1 MEIVFVPFR
10 PALKIILQIIS
21 TLVNAG
27 QIFAMEVLAL
37 LAPTMIRAQEV
48 AMCVEVILLATWTVL
63 QPVKIDNPVL
73 QRAATQNAVFQLTI
87 VKETMVLVATQFVKE
102 VHAELALNLIVRLL
116 ILLGNVILTQENVYI
131 GNARIILIARPN
143 FAQATCAQLAPQLQI
158 ARMVMVA
165 LLRQAYAM
173 QLIVQKMQTV
183 E

>member
-48 AMCVEVILLATWTVL
+48 AMCVLTLLATWTVL
-63 QPVKIDNPVL
+63 IPVKIGKPVL
-73 QRAATQNAVFQLTI
+73 QKAATQNAVFQLTI

-131 GNARIILIARPN
+131 GNARVILIARPN

-158 ARMVMVA
+158 ARMVWVA
-165 LLRQAYAM
+165 LLTQAYATL
-173 QLIVQKMQTV
+173 LIVQKMQTV